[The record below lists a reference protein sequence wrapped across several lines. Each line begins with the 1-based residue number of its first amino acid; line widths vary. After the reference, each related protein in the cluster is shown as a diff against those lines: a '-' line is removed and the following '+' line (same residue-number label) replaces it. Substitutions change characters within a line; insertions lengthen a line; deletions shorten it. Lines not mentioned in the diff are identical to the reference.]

1 MMGLLLA
8 VPLLPLTISLLMAL
22 WGRNSGWLNVAG
34 VALSLLA
41 LLLIGGASPAL
52 SGLWFETGT
61 LRLTAG
67 LSLDGLSKLLAYLV
81 AGVGLLVSVYA
92 VGYMRGEDSQPRFF
106 ATFSF
111 FIGAMLTLVL
121 SNSFALLFAAWEG
134 VGLASYLLIGFHYSE
149 ERARKAAFRA
159 FLMTRVGDVGLLLGW
174 LLALNLTATS
184 DIATFLTQVG
194 TLPAALL
201 AALFLVGA
209 VGKSAQLPLTAW
221 LPDAM
226 AGPTPVSALLHSAT
240 MVAAGVYLL
249 LRLEPLFAAAPAVL
263 LAVAIVGGLTALFS
277 ALVATVQTDLKR
289 VLAWSTVSQLGE
301 MFFVYGLGGPYA
313 AAFHLGVHALFKSAL
328 FLSAGAVQH
337 AATTLDMRRLGGLA
351 RAMPLSALTFLLAGL
366 TLAGVP
372 PLGAFW
378 SEEAIL
384 GTAVESGTFTGLF
397 MLLLIFLAGVYISRA
412 GAATF
417 WPRGENAAAQE
428 VGALMAWPGL
438 ILAGAAL
445 FGGLLGEVL
454 RGWLPFAGSPEVA
467 LGWRVSAIAASVLG
481 LAWGGVR
488 AARLGAAPALGN
500 WPHVLGAALEGLT
513 VGTARG
519 IWALSLGL
527 QRIETGLDT
536 AARALGRFAWRLA
549 GGVQGGERVFDGA
562 AQITGR
568 GARRASFNL
577 QRLERG
583 LDASGQALAGAA
595 LSGAS
600 LSARAEEAGFAQG
613 ADNLAQGLGN
623 LGERLRGL
631 ETGKIYLYT
640 LILFGWVLVM
650 ALGAVLWR

>member
-1 MMGLLLA
+1 MNVFLLA
-8 VPLLPLTISLLMAL
+8 VPLAPLTVSFSIAL
-22 WGRNSGWLNVAG
+22 WGRNAAWLNVAG

-52 SGLWFETGT
+52 SGLWFETGS
-61 LRLTAG
+61 LQLTAG

-92 VGYMRGEDSQPRFF
+92 VGYMRGEDGQPRFF

-121 SNSFALLFAAWEG
+121 SSSFALLFAAWEG
-134 VGLASYLLIGFHYSE
+134 VGLASYLLIGFHYTDE
-149 ERARKAAFRA
+149 KAHQAALWA

-174 LLALNLTATS
+174 LLALNLTGTS
-184 DIATFLTQVG
+184 DIAPLLAQAN

-201 AALFLVGA
+201 AALFLIGA

-221 LPDAM
+221 LPNAM

-249 LRLEPLFAAAPAVL
+249 LRLSPLFAAAPAVL
-263 LAVAIVGGLTALFS
+263 LAVAVVGGLTALFS

-337 AATTLDMRRLGGLA
+337 AAKMLDMRRLGGLA
-351 RAMPLSALTFLLAGL
+351 RAMPLSALTFALAGL

-372 PLGAFW
+372 PFGAFW

-384 GTAVESGTFTGLF
+384 GTAIESGLLTGLF
-397 MLLLIFLAGVYISRA
+397 MLLLIFLAGIYISRA
-412 GAATF
+412 GVATF
-417 WPRGENAAAQE
+417 WPRTERAKAHE

-438 ILAGAAL
+438 ILASAAL

-454 RGWLPFAGSPEVA
+454 RGLLPFTPSPELA
-467 LGWRVSAIAASVLG
+467 LGWRISAIGASVLG

-488 AARLGAAPALGN
+488 AVRLGAAPAFGT
-500 WPHVLGAALEGLT
+500 WPRALGAALEGLT
-513 VGTARG
+513 VGTARRV
-519 IWALSLGL
+519 WALSLRL
-527 QRIETGLDT
+527 QRIEAGLDM
-536 AARALGRFAWRLA
+536 AARAVGRFVWRLA
-549 GGVQGGERVFDGA
+549 GGVQGGERVLDGA
-562 AQITGR
+562 AQTTGR

-583 LDASGQALAGAA
+583 LDTSGQALANATR
-595 LSGAS
+595 SGAN
-600 LSARAEEAGFAQG
+600 LTARAEEGGFAQG
-613 ADNLAQGLGN
+613 ADNLALGLGN

-650 ALGAVLWR
+650 ALAAVLWR

>member
-1 MMGLLLA
+1 
-8 VPLLPLTISLLMAL
+8 
-22 WGRNSGWLNVAG
+22 
-34 VALSLLA
+34 
-41 LLLIGGASPAL
+41 
-52 SGLWFETGT
+52 
-61 LRLTAG
+61 
-67 LSLDGLSKLLAYLV
+67 
-81 AGVGLLVSVYA
+81 
-92 VGYMRGEDSQPRFF
+92 
-106 ATFSF
+106 
-111 FIGAMLTLVL
+111 
-121 SNSFALLFAAWEG
+121 
-134 VGLASYLLIGFHYSE
+134 
-149 ERARKAAFRA
+149 
-159 FLMTRVGDVGLLLGW
+159 MTRVGDVGLLLGW
-174 LLALNLTATS
+174 LLALNLTGTS
-184 DIATFLTQVG
+184 DIATILDQVN
-194 TLPAALL
+194 TLPAVLL
-201 AALFLVGA
+201 ATLFLVGA

-249 LRLEPLFAAAPAVL
+249 LRLSPLFAAAPAVL
-263 LAVAIVGGLTALFS
+263 LAVAVVGGLTALFS

-337 AATTLDMRRLGGLA
+337 AADTLDMRRLGGLW
-351 RAMPLSALTFLLAGL
+351 RVMPLSALTFLLAGL

-372 PLGAFW
+372 PFGAFW

-384 GTAVESGTFTGLF
+384 GTAIQNGWPVGAF

-412 GAATF
+412 GVATF
-417 WPRGENAAAQE
+417 WPGRENAAAHE
-428 VGALMAWPGL
+428 VGTLMAWPGL

-454 RGWLPFAGSPEVA
+454 RGLLSFGESPEVA
-467 LGWRVSAIAASVLG
+467 LGWRILTIGASVLG
-481 LAWGGVR
+481 LGWGGVR
-488 AARLGAAPALGN
+488 AVRLGAAPALGR
-500 WPHVLGAALEGLT
+500 WPSGLGAALESLT
-513 VGTARG
+513 VGVARG
-519 IWALSLGL
+519 TWALSLGL
-527 QRIETGLDT
+527 QRVETGLDT
-536 AARALGRFAWRLA
+536 AARSVGRFAWQLA
-549 GGVQGGERVFDGA
+549 GGVQSSEQAFNGA
-562 AQITGR
+562 AQTTGH

-583 LDASGQALAGAA
+583 FDTSGRAVADFT
-595 LSGAS
+595 LSGAN
-600 LSARAEEAGFAQG
+600 LTAHAEEGGFAQG
-613 ADNLAQGLGN
+613 ADDLASGLGN